1 MRGFQAG
8 MVTAGV
14 WAAMC
19 ALGGRHAAWA
29 GPLDRACVD
38 RSAHWVVHV
47 NSEALA
53 ASEVGRAVLA
63 DREGPVAR
71 AAARIESHF
80 GLRVDRDVLGL
91 TSYGVGSGGTVTVLE
106 TTSKAGELGEH
117 LTHAGVLDL
126 RAGSDG
132 GVAYLS
138 WVLRGEMTYAAVRPG
153 AVRGRSRVVLCESKE
168 ALLRACAT
176 MDVAPTEAAW
186 PEPLN
191 AEPRATSFVFAAVG
205 RVAGEERELAKGRLG
220 LATGAPSGAGLPLA
234 TEAMVFRAAEELVL
248 DVGQADPGHPED
260 SGDLYLSLSLRAEN
274 EEVAQDCEAVI
285 RGMFASVSL
294 RARERPELAYAA
306 TLVRGVQVERE
317 GSHLR
322 LKAEPKAEAVVQ
334 FMNGLRSPP
343 EAIASEPGEGS

>member
-1 MRGFQAG
+1 
-8 MVTAGV
+8 MVMAGV
-14 WAAMC
+14 GAAVC
-19 ALGGRHAAWA
+19 APGVRHAAWA

-71 AAARIESHF
+71 AAARIEAHF

-91 TSYGVGSGGTVTVLE
+91 TSYGVGTGGTVTVLE

-126 RAGSDG
+126 KAGTEG

-153 AVRGRSRVVLCESKE
+153 AERGRSRVVLCESKE

-176 MDVAPTEAAW
+176 IDAAPPGAAW
-186 PEPLN
+186 PAPLN

-205 RVAGEERELAKGRLG
+205 RVAGAERDLAKSRLG
-220 LATGAPSGAGLPLA
+220 LAHGTSPTGATPFA
-234 TEAMVFRAAEELVL
+234 TEAMIFRAAEELVL
-248 DVGQADPGHPED
+248 DVGLAELAHPED
-260 SGDLYLSLSLRAEN
+260 AGDLYLDLSLRAEN
-274 EEVAQDCEAVI
+274 EETAQDCEAVI
-285 RGMFASVSL
+285 RGMFASVAL
-294 RARERPELAYAA
+294 QARERPELALAA
-306 TLVRGVQVERE
+306 TLARSVRVERE

-322 LKAEPKAEAVVQ
+322 LKTEPKVEVVVQ
-334 FMNGLRSPP
+334 FLNGLRTPR
-343 EAIASEPGEGS
+343 EAVASEVGEGS